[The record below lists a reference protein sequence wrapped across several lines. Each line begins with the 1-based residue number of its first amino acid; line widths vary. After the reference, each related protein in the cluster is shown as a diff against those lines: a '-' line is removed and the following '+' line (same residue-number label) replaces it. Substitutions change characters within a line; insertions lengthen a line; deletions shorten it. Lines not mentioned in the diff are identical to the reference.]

1 MKLYEY
7 KAKEIFAKYGIPVPK
22 GLVVSSPG
30 ELADKIASD
39 TDEDTLD
46 LSAPV
51 AIKSQVLVGGR
62 GKAGG
67 IKFANNMDEIK
78 ATIDELIGTSLKGYE
93 VRQVLVEQKLDLTD
107 VQELYVGFTID
118 RSSKKPVAIVSSEG
132 GVDIEQVAATTPDKI
147 FKLELDPISE
157 FEMYQARNLSKK
169 LGFKNKTML
178 QVARIIYKLYKLF
191 RDYDAEL
198 AEINP
203 LMVGPNIGVIAADA
217 KITIDDN
224 SLYRHQE
231 FSGVIKVSGEYTEIE
246 QKAKDAGLA
255 YVELDGNIGI
265 IGCGAGL
272 VMASLDI
279 LNQYDG
285 KAANFLDVGGGATAE
300 NMRQA
305 LELVEM
311 KEGVRSVFV
320 NIFGGITRCDEIA
333 KGIVDFS
340 PKIPLAIRMMGTNQ
354 EEGIKILTDNGYNV
368 FDTLEESAEY
378 AVRLAGESGGS

>member
-7 KAKEIFAKYGIPVPK
+7 QAKEIFSKYGIPVPK
-22 GLVVSSPG
+22 GIVVSNSDEYKNKSQDVTIP
-30 ELADKIASD
+30 ELI
-39 TDEDTLD
+39 L
-46 LSAPV
+46 PV

-67 IKFANNMDEIK
+67 IKFADNPENLKI
-78 ATIDELIGTSLKGYE
+78 TIDELVGMSIKGYI
-93 VRQVLVEQKLDLTD
+93 VQQVLVEQKLDLTD
-107 VQELYVGFTID
+107 AQEMYIGFTID
-118 RSSKKPVAIVSSEG
+118 RSAKKPVAIVSSEG
-132 GVDIEQVAATTPDKI
+132 GVDIEQVAAETPEKI
-147 FKLELDPISE
+147 FKLDIDPLAE
-157 FEMYQARNLSKK
+157 FEMYQARYLAKK
-169 LGFKNKTML
+169 LGLNDKTML
-178 QVARIIYKLYKLF
+178 QVAGIIHKLFKLF

-203 LMVGPNIGVIAADA
+203 LIVGSKAGVVAADA
-217 KITIDDN
+217 KMNIDDN
-224 SLYRHQE
+224 SLYRHKE
-231 FSGVIKVSGEYTEIE
+231 FSEVIRVSDEYTPIE

-255 YVELDGNIGI
+255 YVELGGDIGI

-279 LNQYDG
+279 LNQYNG

-311 KEGVRSVFV
+311 KEGVKSVFV

-333 KGIVDFS
+333 KGIVEFS

-354 EEGIKILTDNGYNV
+354 EEGKKILKENGYNV
-368 FDTLEESAEY
+368 FNTLEESAEY
-378 AVRLAGESGGS
+378 AVKLASEHGGS